1 MHNIAMQL
9 EKYELDGIFLIND
22 SNIRYLSGYT
32 GADSFLLQ
40 LGDSGYLITDYRYT
54 EQAEEECS
62 NHEVITIDREMDTV
76 EEKVAELA
84 AHHSLSRIGFEKNHL
99 TWERYD
105 NMQQALGA
113 KKFIATSDLVESLRY
128 RKSESEIA
136 CIAKAATIAD
146 EAFSQILPSIQPGR
160 TEIELVLE
168 LEMMIRKSEAENI
181 GFPIILVAGPNS
193 SKPHGIPS
201 SRKIEQGDLVT
212 LDFGAQYQG
221 YRSDMTRTVVI
232 GEPDDRQKK
241 VYDIVREAQQTG
253 VDAVKAG
260 VAGAEVNEK
269 VRTVLK
275 KYDYLNFAS
284 KGLGH
289 GLGLDIHEKPFL
301 NRKCENILLPGCVIT
316 IEPGIYIP
324 HWGGV
329 RIEDTVVV
337 TEDGCDILTRST
349 KELLALQ

>member
-1 MHNIAMQL
+1 MPDIVSQL
-9 EKYELDGIFLIND
+9 EQHKLDGIFLVNC

-40 LGDSGYLITDYRYT
+40 LGDGGYLITDYRYT

-62 NHEVITIDREMDTV
+62 KHEVITIDREIETV
-76 EEKVAELA
+76 EEKVADLA
-84 AHHSLSRIGFEKNHL
+84 NRHGLSRIGFEKNHL
-99 TWERYD
+99 TWERCTM
-105 NMQQALGA
+105 MQEVLGEIEFA
-113 KKFIATSDLVESLRY
+113 ATLDVVESLRY
-128 RKSESEIA
+128 RKS
-136 CIAKAATIAD
+136 T
-146 EAFSQILPSIQPGR
+146 
-160 TEIELVLE
+160 TEIECIQKAAAIADAAFNEILPILQPGTTEVEAALE
-168 LEMMIRKSEAENI
+168 LEMLIRSSEAENI
-181 GFPIILVAGPNS
+181 GFPIILVAGLNS

-201 SRKIEQGDLVT
+201 SRKIESGDFIT
-212 LDFGAQYQG
+212 LDFGSQYRG

-232 GEPDDRQKK
+232 GKPDDRQKK

-260 VAGAEVNEK
+260 VTGMEVNEQ
-269 VRTVLK
+269 VRSVLK
-275 KYDYLNFAS
+275 KHGYLDFAG

-301 NRKCENILLPGCVIT
+301 NRKCEDILLPGCAVT

-324 HWGGV
+324 YWGGV

-337 TEDGCDILTRST
+337 NEKECEIITRST
-349 KELLALQ
+349 KELLCL